1 MKAICIIPSR
11 MASSRFPNKPLK
23 NICGIPMIGHCYLRA
38 VRAKSFVGVYVA
50 TCDQSIASCV
60 ADFGGLIL
68 MTSDGH
74 TRATTRTAEAMME
87 AEKKVGHV
95 DIVVMVQGDE
105 PLVNPSLLDEL
116 SKIFVDESVNIVN
129 VMTRFGGVDDFTDRN
144 NIKVVVDKDSDA
156 LYFSRQPIPFD
167 PTQFDMNKAF
177 MQTGIIAFRR
187 DALIDFNEIP
197 ESFLEVS
204 ESIDMNRVLE
214 NKGTVRMHL
223 TADKLIGVDVAPDI
237 AKVEELM
244 KIDDLYLDYSLNLL
258 RDTDV
263 L

>member
-23 NICGIPMIGHCYLRA
+23 KICSIPMIVHCYLRA
-38 VRAKSFVGVYVA
+38 VSAKSFVGVYVA

-60 ADFGGLIL
+60 TDFGGNII
-68 MTSDGH
+68 MTSYKH

-87 AEKKVGHV
+87 IEKKVGLV

-105 PLVNPSLLDEL
+105 PLVNPNLLDAL
-116 SKIFVDESVNIVN
+116 IKIFKDESVNIVN
-129 VMTRFGGVDDFTDRN
+129 VMTRFRGVEDYADRN
-144 NIKVVVDKDSDA
+144 NIKVVVDKESDA
-156 LYFSRQPIPFD
+156 LYFSRQPIPFGQK
-167 PTQFDMNKAF
+167 QFEVNKAF
-177 MQTGIIAFRR
+177 MQTGVIAFRR
-187 DALIDFNEIP
+187 DTLINFNKIP

-214 NKGTVRMHL
+214 HKGKVRMYL
-223 TADKLIGVDVAPDI
+223 TTDILIGVDVDADI

-244 KIDDLYLDYSLNLL
+244 KIDDLYLDYSAKLP
-258 RDTDV
+258 RGTDV

>member
-1 MKAICIIPSR
+1 MKVICIIPSR
-11 MASSRFPNKPLK
+11 MASSRFPDKPLK

-38 VRAKSFVGVYVA
+38 ARAKSFIGVYVA

-60 ADFGGLIL
+60 ADFGGSIL
-68 MTSDGH
+68 MTSDRH
-74 TRATTRTAEAMME
+74 TRATTRTAEAMIE

-105 PLVNPSLLDEL
+105 PLVNPSLLDDL
-116 SKIFVDESVNIVN
+116 TKIFEDETIDIVN
-129 VMTRFGGVDDFTDRN
+129 VMTRFSDVDDYTDRN
-144 NIKVVVDKDSDA
+144 NIKVVIDRDSDA

-167 PTQFDMNKAF
+167 PTQLNVNKAF

-187 DALIDFNEIP
+187 DTLLDFNEIP
-197 ESFLEVS
+197 ESFLEVC
-204 ESIDMNRVLE
+204 ESIDMNRVIE
-214 NKGTVRMHL
+214 NQGKVKMHL
-223 TADKLIGVDVAPDI
+223 TADILIGVDVEADI

-244 KIDDLYLDYSLNLL
+244 KIDDLYLDYSLNSP
-258 RDTDV
+258 RSKDV